1 LAGKT
6 LAGGDVMLLGLV
18 FGLVVLR
25 DVRLE

>member
-1 LAGKT
+1 LAGKM
-6 LAGGDVMLLGLV
+6 LDGGDVMLLGLV